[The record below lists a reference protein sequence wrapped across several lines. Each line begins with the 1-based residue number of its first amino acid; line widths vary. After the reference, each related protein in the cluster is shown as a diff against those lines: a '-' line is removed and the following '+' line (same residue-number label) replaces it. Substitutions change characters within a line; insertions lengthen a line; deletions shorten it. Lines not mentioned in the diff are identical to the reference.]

1 VSDSNTIPLLPHAT
15 PTHAYL
21 IVVGIVLGVLAGP
34 GVLGRFAP
42 DVHRDLFGGL
52 TAEQSQ
58 LLDGKLQDHRDQM
71 LDQLKR
77 LEGTGVSKD
86 RVQERLDEFKIEE
99 DAIRADIARQTQ
111 SARLQGVLPMLMA
124 VMLGVVAVVL
134 LESVLGPQVDKRGR
148 AVVLPLHGRLVTVRY
163 GLLAVWTMLVLAQP
177 AALLAMNPVFAIALV
192 AVALVVGLVPL
203 GKQPP
208 ENA

>member
-1 VSDSNTIPLLPHAT
+1 MSDSNTIPLLPHAT